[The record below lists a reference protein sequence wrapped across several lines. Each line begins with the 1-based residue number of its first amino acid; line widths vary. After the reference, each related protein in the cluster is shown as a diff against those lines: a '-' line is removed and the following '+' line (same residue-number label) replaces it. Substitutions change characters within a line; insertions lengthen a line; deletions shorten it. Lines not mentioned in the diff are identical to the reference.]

1 MTWMSAEARWLESG
15 VARVQPHLDP
25 RYAPPAP
32 ALPARP
38 RDAQGRPRCCLVASS
53 QAAAEHCVAVVS
65 DGAVLVRAVLPL
77 LPQQL
82 PPPGTVLELTSYEW
96 EWDQFAGREELE
108 REAAQ
113 ARPWSRVLD
122 APAELFLLVRGC
134 CLAVSQSAAALAG
147 AERPLAFSAPARH
160 PRHRVSMAVRAMCA
174 GSMVLPAWRPR
185 AAAREHEWLEGD
197 RAASQERPGWDEELV
212 GPAQTL
218 ALWAPRDRE
227 SDRECERAEAGA
239 ETTMLG
245 AALPAPP
252 AAAALSPGRDL
263 PPHQQHQQL
272 SDGGKLSPHS
282 APSPSALSR
291 KRCSQ
296 DEAVTAD
303 LEEQLAVMIA
313 ERNQFAETCAQL
325 RARCREYELEG
336 SRLSAD
342 KRAAEEALAAA
353 LAGKQAADEALA
365 TALAGKQ
372 AADEALA
379 TALADKAELAA
390 RCTQLAASQ
399 EAAVAAAREEGER
412 EGWKALEE
420 LNEVRDRYNA
430 ALAAATAAAAAATA
444 ASATAAAASNSSTAT
459 ANNKKTATATATATA
474 TTTTTTT
481 TLADERQWKRDLA
494 GKDQQLALKDQQLAR
509 AEETLSKLRY
519 SHERVCAREADARKE
534 ISRLLDEDRVRVEV
548 EHELE
553 ARNAQIKKL
562 QLRLQ
567 KKCEA
572 LRQAEAQA
580 GRRPRQP
587 EDDED
592 EDERARKLPASAP
605 PAAVAPARGAP
616 PAPEPAGPPAQLS
629 VGNLAAYWAARLR
642 ESGARAATP
651 PASGPAQMRERP

>member
-15 VARVQPHLDP
+15 VARVQPHLDL

-122 APAELFLLVRGC
+122 APAELFLVVRGC
-134 CLAVSQSAAALAG
+134 CLAVSRSAVALAG

-160 PRHRVSMAVRAMCA
+160 PRHRVSMAVRTMCA

-185 AAAREHEWLEGD
+185 AAAREREWLEGD

-218 ALWAPRDRE
+218 ALRAPRDRE
-227 SDRECERAEAGA
+227 SDRESDCECERAEAGA
-239 ETTMLG
+239 ETAMLG

-272 SDGGKLSPHS
+272 SDGGKLSPHG

-379 TALADKAELAA
+379 TALAGKQAADEALATALADKAELAA

-430 ALAAATAAAAAATA
+430 ALAAATAAAAATTA
-444 ASATAAAASNSSTAT
+444 ASATAAAASNSSTTT
-459 ANNKKTATATATATA
+459 ANNKKTATATAA
-474 TTTTTTT
+474 TT

-642 ESGARAATP
+642 ESGA
-651 PASGPAQMRERP
+651 